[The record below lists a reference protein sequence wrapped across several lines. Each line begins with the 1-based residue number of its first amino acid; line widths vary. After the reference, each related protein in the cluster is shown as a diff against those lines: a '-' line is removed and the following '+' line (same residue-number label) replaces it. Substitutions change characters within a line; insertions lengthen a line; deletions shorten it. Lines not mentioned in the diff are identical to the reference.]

1 MTTDQPAAATTSDPG
16 SDALVS
22 SVEAILLTSA
32 RPITADA
39 IRSALGPAAADL
51 TPRHIDAAVEALNAA
66 LDQTGR
72 AARVERVAGGY
83 RLMTRPE
90 HAPVLA
96 AIRQQQ
102 LHGKLSRAAVETL
115 AIIAYKQ
122 PITRADIE
130 VIRGVDAGGML
141 RNLLD
146 LDLIEIS
153 GHRETIGRPPLY
165 GTTALF
171 LRTFG
176 LRSLSDLPSIDE
188 LRALLPAEIGG
199 FQRQEEIPLTA
210 GPRDEEDDEDEEA
223 DDEEDEFDD
232 EDEDE
237 EEDWD
242 EDEEIDDDTED
253 LEDED
258 GDEDDEGR

>member
-122 PITRADIE
+122 PITRADLE
-130 VIRGVDAGGML
+130 SIRGVACGEVL
-141 RNLLD
+141 RSLMERRLV
-146 LDLIEIS
+146 
-153 GHRETIGRPPLY
+153 TIDGRAEEPGRPMLY
-165 GTTALF
+165 GTTREF
-171 LRTFG
+171 LDQFG
-176 LRSLSDLPSIDE
+176 LASLKDLP
-188 LRALLPAEIGG
+188 PAD
-199 FQRQEEIPLTA
+199 A
-210 GPRDEEDDEDEEA
+210 GAPA
-223 DDEEDEFDD
+223 
-232 EDEDE
+232 
-237 EEDWD
+237 
-242 EDEEIDDDTED
+242 
-253 LEDED
+253 
-258 GDEDDEGR
+258 

>member
-39 IRSALGPAAADL
+39 IRTALGPATADL

-122 PITRADIE
+122 PITRADLE
-130 VIRGVDAGGML
+130 SIRGVACGEVL
-141 RNLLD
+141 RSLMERRLV
-146 LDLIEIS
+146 
-153 GHRETIGRPPLY
+153 TIDGRAEEPGRPMLY
-165 GTTALF
+165 GTTREF
-171 LRTFG
+171 LDQFG
-176 LRSLSDLPSIDE
+176 LASLKDLP
-188 LRALLPAEIGG
+188 PAD
-199 FQRQEEIPLTA
+199 A
-210 GPRDEEDDEDEEA
+210 GAPA
-223 DDEEDEFDD
+223 
-232 EDEDE
+232 
-237 EEDWD
+237 
-242 EDEEIDDDTED
+242 
-253 LEDED
+253 
-258 GDEDDEGR
+258 

>member
-39 IRSALGPAAADL
+39 IRTALGPATADL

-122 PITRADIE
+122 PITRAQLE
-130 VIRGVDAGGML
+130 AIRGVACGEVL
-141 RNLLD
+141 RSLMERRLV
-146 LDLIEIS
+146 
-153 GHRETIGRPPLY
+153 TIRGRAEELGRPILY
-165 GTTALF
+165 GTTKQF
-171 LRTFG
+171 LDHFG
-176 LRSLSDLPSIDE
+176 LATLSDLPTLTE
-188 LRALLPAEIGG
+188 LKP
-199 FQRQEEIPLTA
+199 Q
-210 GPRDEEDDEDEEA
+210 
-223 DDEEDEFDD
+223 
-232 EDEDE
+232 
-237 EEDWD
+237 
-242 EDEEIDDDTED
+242 
-253 LEDED
+253 
-258 GDEDDEGR
+258 